1 MTRTTNARVA
11 GFTFLFY
18 IAAGVTGLILGGKAS
33 AGEGVS
39 AKLASIAQ
47 HIPQMRLV
55 VVLELLCCFAA
66 LVLAVTLYAITRD
79 VDPDLAL
86 MVLVCRTVE
95 GVIGAVSLPRGLG
108 KQWLATV
115 SGADAPG
122 PAARDALAASLMQ
135 LPSWSAPLAAMFFAV
150 GSTFFAYLLVRGRL
164 VPAWL
169 AWLGL
174 AASILLV
181 LVLPLQLV
189 GILEGK
195 IFQVVWAPMAVFEV
209 VLAVWLILKGVRTAA
224 R

>member
-18 IAAGVTGLILGGKAS
+18 IAAGVTGLILSGKAG
-33 AGEGVS
+33 AGEGVA

-47 HIPQMRLV
+47 HVPQMRLV
-55 VVLELLCCFAA
+55 VLLELLCCFAA
-66 LVLAVTLYAITRD
+66 IVLAVTLYAITRD

-95 GVIGAVSLPRGLG
+95 GVIGAVSLPRALG
-108 KQWLATV
+108 KMWLATV

-122 PAARDALAASLMQ
+122 PAARDALAASLME
-135 LPSWSAPLAAMFFAV
+135 LPGWSAPLAAMFFAV
-150 GSTFFAYLLVRGRL
+150 GSTFFTYLLVRGRL

-181 LVLPLQLV
+181 LALPLQLV
-189 GILEGK
+189 GILQGT
-195 IFQVVWAPMAVFEV
+195 ISYVVWIPMAVFEV
-209 VLAVWLILKGVRTAA
+209 VLAVWLIVKGVRTVA